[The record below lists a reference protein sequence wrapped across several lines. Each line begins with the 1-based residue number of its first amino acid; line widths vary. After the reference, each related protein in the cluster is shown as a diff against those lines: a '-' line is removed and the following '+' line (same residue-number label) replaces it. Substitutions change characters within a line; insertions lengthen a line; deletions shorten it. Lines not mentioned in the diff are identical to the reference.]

1 MKKFATSLDTM
12 HKAMKKWPTA
22 DLAVESDDDHDDDQS
37 RMCCI
42 LRIVAGCTDQ
52 NHSVMRSMTP

>member
-37 RMCCI
+37 RMLHLTNCS
-42 LRIVAGCTDQ
+42 RV
-52 NHSVMRSMTP
+52 H